1 VLTLYKIFTFLVYY
15 IASPYTFLSF
25 LFGSRKWG
33 QRLGFRNC
41 PITGDDK
48 KVIWMH
54 ASSMGEVK
62 VLSILADQLL
72 ELDSDLRFCI
82 TVMTAAGYKSAENRM
97 GGKAPVAYFPLDYFS
112 PVKRFLDRTNPSVA
126 VFIETEIW
134 PNMVMEL
141 GKRGI
146 PIFLANGRLS
156 ERAARR
162 YRRAK
167 QGLRHV
173 FANYS
178 RIMVQTE
185 GDRQRYL
192 NVGAESDIIDV
203 LGSLKFDAPLI
214 QVPPEKKAALRK
226 SLPFNT
232 HARIITAGSTREGE
246 NEIILQLFARSY
258 SDVPDMRLILVPRH
272 LDRIED
278 ICRKA
283 EEYQLEYAL
292 YSRRTDL
299 NSERTVLIV
308 DAMGILN
315 DLYAVSDI
323 AFVGGTLVDIGG
335 HNILEPVWAGI
346 PVLYGP
352 SIFNVR
358 DSSEYILE
366 NNYGA
371 MVQDGEE
378 LYHQLVDFFD
388 KKVEYRR
395 RTIESKELS
404 RTYRTARIILNSIGS
419 NGKNLAHHNK
429 S

>member
-1 VLTLYKIFTFLVYY
+1 VLTLYRIFTFLVYY
-15 IASPYTFLSF
+15 ITLPYTFISF
-25 LFGSRKWG
+25 LFGSRKWE

-41 PITGDDK
+41 PVAGDDK

-72 ELDSDLRFCI
+72 ELDKDIRFCI
-82 TVMTAAGYKSAENRM
+82 TVMTAAGFKSAENCM
-97 GGKAPVAYFPLDYFS
+97 GGKATVGYFPLDYFS
-112 PVKRFLDRTNPSVA
+112 PIKRFLDRTNPSA
-126 VFIETEIW
+126 AIFIETEIW
-134 PNMVMEL
+134 PNMVMQL
-141 GKRGI
+141 GRRGI
-146 PIFLANGRLS
+146 PVFLANGRLS

-162 YRRAK
+162 YRRVR
-167 QGLRHV
+167 QGLRYV
-173 FANYS
+173 FAHYS

-192 NVGAESDIIDV
+192 NIGAGSEIIDV

-214 QVPPEKKAALRK
+214 QVPPEKKTALRK

-232 HARIITAGSTREGE
+232 HTRIVTAGSTREGE
-246 NEIILQLFARSY
+246 NEIILQLFARLY
-258 SDVPDMRLILVPRH
+258 NDVPDIRLILVPRH
-272 LDRIED
+272 LDHIED

-292 YSRRTDL
+292 YSKITEQ
-299 NSERTVLIV
+299 NSDRTVLIV

-335 HNILEPVWAGI
+335 HNILEPVWAGT

-352 SIFNVR
+352 SIFNVG
-358 DSSEYILE
+358 DGSEYILE
-366 NNYGA
+366 NNFGA
-371 MVQDGEE
+371 MVQDREE
-378 LYHQLVDFFD
+378 LYHQLVNFFD

-404 RTYRTARIILNSIGS
+404 RTYRTARIILNGIGS
-419 NGKNLAHHNK
+419 NGKHLAHHNK